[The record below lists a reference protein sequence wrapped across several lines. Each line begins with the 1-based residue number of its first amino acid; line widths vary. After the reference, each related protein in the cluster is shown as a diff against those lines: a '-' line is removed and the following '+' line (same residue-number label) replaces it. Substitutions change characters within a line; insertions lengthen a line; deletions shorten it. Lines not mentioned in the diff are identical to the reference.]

1 MEQLI
6 GRYVIR
12 CLAVLSDWKSK
23 MVSEK
28 VGEIRA
34 IWISDCLPGAMAATY
49 YFDHILLNLGSALMM
64 FLKTHIFWKNFV
76 SMPFQK
82 TSYMATK
89 NCGGTGDS
97 WMLPWLVKMFSR
109 FWRILMPYALTLFA
123 PGGVYMLQLTWNVS

>member
-49 YFDHILLNLGSALMM
+49 YFGHIFLNIGSASMLPRQHNV
-64 FLKTHIFWKNFV
+64 LKNVV
-76 SMPFQK
+76 SSVMLFQK
-82 TSYMATK
+82 TFCLAS
-89 NCGGTGDS
+89 
-97 WMLPWLVKMFSR
+97 KM
-109 FWRILMPYALTLFA
+109 
-123 PGGVYMLQLTWNVS
+123 